1 MNLSNLK
8 NNIYYEKYAS
18 EIETFNKLYK
28 GIGINKNMLF
38 YNIKNNK
45 LRSLISFLDKN
56 HFRLNWN
63 KGYNFFDSFKVVI
76 IGLDWNDKSGDYF
89 YILEITDLT
98 NDCVSILHCPMLYI
112 GKGNKINWKKE
123 KENE

>member
-1 MNLSNLK
+1 MNLNNLK

-18 EIETFNKLYK
+18 EIETFNLLHKS
-28 GIGINKNMLF
+28 IGINEHMLF

-45 LRSLISFLDKN
+45 LRSLISFLNKN
-56 HFRLNWN
+56 HYRLNWN
-63 KGYNFFDSFKVVI
+63 NGYNFFDSFKVVI
-76 IGLDWNDKSGDYF
+76 IGLDWNEKSGDYF

-98 NDCVSILHCPMLYI
+98 NKQISVLHCPFQYI

-123 KENE
+123 KEYE